1 MTVRSA
7 TAAVRPHALRR
18 ASRWAWVS
26 VCALAWAGAALGQ
39 NVIIENR
46 PGAGGSLGA
55 GEVAKAEPDGHT
67 LLMAAVGN
75 VVLELPVQLP
85 GVELHLYWHRQR
97 EADPANQWLRERV
110 MAGVRG

>member
-1 MTVRSA
+1 MRCQRYE
-7 TAAVRPHALRR
+7 AACRIVAETDLLLTMPRR
-18 ASRWAWVS
+18 
-26 VCALAWAGAALGQ
+26 Q
-39 NVIIENR
+39 
-46 PGAGGSLGA
+46 
-55 GEVAKAEPDGHT
+55 AEAINAVVGN
-67 LLMAAVGN
+67 AAVGN